1 MVGARRRWRFWRG
14 RVHRRVHL
22 NGANLKVQPKRTM
35 AAAKAV
41 GDGNGG
47 PRLRLADSGEL
58 DGGATLLAGPVSTS
72 GSRRTQN
79 TQEGRR

>member
-1 MVGARRRWRFWRG
+1 VVEARRRWRFRRG

-22 NGANLKVQPKRTM
+22 NSANLRVQPKGAM

-47 PRLRLADSGEL
+47 PRPRLAGSGEL
-58 DGGATLLAGPVSTS
+58 DGGVTLLVGTVSIY
-72 GSRRTQN
+72 GSWRT
-79 TQEGRR
+79 